1 MRQIF
6 LECYSLI
13 YLNLISFKVKN
24 DCIIDKSF
32 DGISDDL
39 IYCMNNDKNSP
50 NFVSALEIHSKKN
63 ECGNMCFH
71 ESKKIIA
78 SKKTCIDNCMNDN
91 VYKTH
96 ELKIINRE
104 TLYISG
110 VKKID
115 NFDKSEFIINTI
127 MGNVEVKGAN
137 LEVVL
142 LDTDKGD
149 VRIKGKIN
157 SIIYIDN
164 KRNDKESILTKLFK

>member
-1 MRQIF
+1 
-6 LECYSLI
+6 
-13 YLNLISFKVKN
+13 
-24 DCIIDKSF
+24 
-32 DGISDDL
+32 
-39 IYCMNNDKNSP
+39 
-50 NFVSALEIHSKKN
+50 
-63 ECGNMCFH
+63 
-71 ESKKIIA
+71 
-78 SKKTCIDNCMNDN
+78 MNDN

-164 KRNDKESILTKLFK
+164 KKNDKESILTKLFK